1 MRAWILRQHPEIATN
16 QRGDR
21 KMRELK
27 SVALVAFTFGC
38 APVLAACAPSS
49 PSTAAESAFDQYV
62 GKTCTGIIHHNEL
75 DETGYMGRP
84 GLSPFEIPVVAK
96 FFRTSDGRPGI
107 SFKYANRAPVIY
119 IVSSLRDD
127 GLDFAG
133 QVSGSSI
140 TRAPITSRCATSTTS
155 AGASRAMGT
164 QQRHRSGNFLAPTAT
179 ARLGWVLRIFC
190 IRTHQ
195 HNHKPDAW
203 QCQAKA
209 KTVAAMVRV
218 IGFPLFSILCVSVLG
233 TNAGMSA

>member
-1 MRAWILRQHPEIATN
+1 MSGEGTKRTAPREIKDYAKMRAWILRQHPEIATN

-49 PSTAAESAFDQYV
+49 PSTAAQSAFDQYV

-127 GLDFAG
+127 GLNFAG
-133 QVSGSSI
+133 QLGSQWKFNYESPNHLSVRDIYHVSGGESGNGY
-140 TRAPITSRCATSTTS
+140 PTTS
-155 AGASRAMGT
+155 PVGEFSCTDSHRPLGLGPPHLLHQNSPT
-164 QQRHRSGNFLAPTAT
+164 QS
-179 ARLGWVLRIFC
+179 
-190 IRTHQ
+190 
-195 HNHKPDAW
+195 
-203 QCQAKA
+203 
-209 KTVAAMVRV
+209 
-218 IGFPLFSILCVSVLG
+218 
-233 TNAGMSA
+233 